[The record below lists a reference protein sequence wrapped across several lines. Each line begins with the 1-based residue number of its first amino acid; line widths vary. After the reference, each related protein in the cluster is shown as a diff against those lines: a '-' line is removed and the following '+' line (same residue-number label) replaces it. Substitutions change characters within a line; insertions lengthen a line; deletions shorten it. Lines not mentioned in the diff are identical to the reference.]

1 MHVTADHS
9 DEIMAIIN
17 TEELTNPRLGSISTI
32 VHMCK
37 NDSLIGR
44 ITAMR
49 RRALEER
56 GAHDGLERLPR
67 PVDEMNIGREER
79 IWEPGKRL

>member
-9 DEIMAIIN
+9 DEIMAIII

-44 ITAMR
+44 ITAVR
-49 RRALEER
+49 RRALRKEER
-56 GAHDGLERLPR
+56 MMALNGCP
-67 PVDEMNIGREER
+67 GRST
-79 IWEPGKRL
+79 K